1 MEEDRDRR
9 SHRRSDAR
17 SRDSRAG
24 RLGKHD
30 RRVTVTHRR
39 WLPVRRPSIR
49 PVVALARGAIHG
61 QWVTGKV
68 GSTTFTTH
76 DEIRGQVSAVSPTS
90 ITVKAID
97 NVEPDLRHQLRH
109 QGAGADG
116 RQGCGRVDRSVKSG
130 EHVVVRGTG
139 TGTLTA
145 TGVLVVTK

>member
-1 MEEDRDRR
+1 MWKKIAIGAAVAAATLGVGTAALAA
-9 SHRRSDAR
+9 SGSTTAGSPSPSTKTAGAAAKHP
-17 SRDSRAG
+17 AG
-24 RLGKHD
+24 RG
-30 RRVTVTHRR
+30 
-39 WLPVRRPSIR
+39 
-49 PVVALARGAIHG
+49 LARGAIHG

-97 NVEPDLRHQLRH
+97 NVSQTYAINSDTKVRVRTAGK
-109 QGAGADG
+109 GAAGSIG
-116 RQGCGRVDRSVKSG
+116 QVKSG